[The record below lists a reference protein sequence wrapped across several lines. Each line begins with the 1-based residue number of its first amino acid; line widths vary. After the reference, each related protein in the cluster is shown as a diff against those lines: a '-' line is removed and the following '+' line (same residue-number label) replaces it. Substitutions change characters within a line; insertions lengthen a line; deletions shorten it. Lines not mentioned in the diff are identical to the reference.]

1 MRGATLATSKETP
14 NTNVQALMSYELM
27 TKGRSIGFF
36 IENRS
41 LRLFDTHRDR
51 RFIMSNQ
58 G

>member
-1 MRGATLATSKETP
+1 
-14 NTNVQALMSYELM
+14 MSYELM

-36 IENRS
+36 IENRG